1 MIAEGAD
8 LPFKAVDED
17 MIDGAL
23 RPDLDML
30 HHALGSVRK
39 LGFVGWVWREVWRE
53 VVG

>member
-1 MIAEGAD
+1 MITEGAD
-8 LPFKAVDED
+8 LSFKAVDENVVN
-17 MIDGAL
+17 GAL

-39 LGFVGWVWREVWRE
+39 LGFVGWTRRE